1 MSNGSGSSVDPAA
14 AQDSMKALE
23 KLAAM
28 LARVTDE
35 TGRYTD
41 ATNELERALE
51 DGSRNNERRANE
63 QEQELERREKQW
75 KALRKQASEITSL
88 SDAYNVAASAVK
100 LYIKQNETLAKAALR
115 VTAAFKGAVAGAKLT
130 AAALKGIFSIGGSLV
145 SMFFDI
151 GAAII
156 SIPFKFFNHI
166 FGKAKELM
174 SGGTELA
181 QAYEDV
187 RKVFGDTGSGL
198 GKSVI
203 DLGKNL
209 TKGLITPGL
218 SARRVFGDMAE
229 AIKYANEVASAAPE
243 AFQAVSD
250 QFSGKNGLEILAMA
264 KGLGIANEELVGFM
278 DSAIATGQSME
289 SMLTDVTKYAKGMGD
304 AFGLNSKM
312 ISRSMAKAAKD
323 VKHFANSSVKEIAR
337 ATVYAQKLGV
347 SLESITGILDA
358 FNTFE
363 SAAENVSKLSQA
375 FGVNLDA
382 MKLLEAKTP
391 DEALDQVKQAF
402 LAAGKSADQMNRQ
415 ELQLIAST
423 VGMDEATVRKT
434 LSMKNAGVSMQ
445 NVKGVASSL
454 EAQTMN
460 TSQALEKLSK
470 DIEKMVKAGEP
481 PKGDNFLDVFI
492 EGFIE
497 GVDRSGKMR
506 ELFKD
511 TAKAIQM
518 VRVEGR
524 LLGDFFVKNFP
535 GFSDFIEGLSEK
547 MEQVP
552 KLFAN
557 IRKSLESFISGLNNG
572 SSSFE
577 GLMNSIQK
585 NVMDFMGG
593 DNSKMSKGLAKMWNA
608 TKKIL
613 AEGINWLTDRLKEGL
628 DAVVGFLKNP
638 MEAQMNTAGGILGGV
653 QKEISPITE
662 SLKRMWIQ
670 LKDPLKELLWEAAKE
685 FIAALWEGLQALPWQ
700 AWVVLL
706 GPMLSGGIGNLILTS
721 VAKGIAGA
729 LTSETVKTAVTSWA
743 GSLKNVFQ
751 GAMSAFSTAG
761 GGGAGAWAG
770 MVALGPVFW
779 GIAAAL
785 AVIAAWDQ
793 GSKLYDELQDMEDTR
808 KKQVEASA
816 QATQNVIAEGKNY
829 HANNAILQEQLE
841 IMEKKKKLGDEI
853 GAAEAKAMARKAQA
867 AREESETAATTQAYA
882 AIRQASH
889 EAIEELT
896 DYDTNVAEA
905 MAGIEGMS
913 AGLKAAVDSKIKGS
927 GKDALREYESIMDQI
942 RKGGLSGATEGTG
955 EITDASL
962 KGVVAAL
969 EGNKSAAGMLAG
981 LDLDTLETSNA
992 DIFQQLGMKDID
1004 LNQAQAGYVKMYANY
1019 LVQKRQ
1025 YEENEA
1031 KRLADEAA
1039 GKKGTNTTSEDMAAA
1054 KKRLEEQKEREN
1066 KAQIEVARKET
1077 LEGLGLDTKW
1087 TPQTAEVAINKVEEL
1102 AKKLGKTDVEATMK
1116 EIRAKMDKIDFR
1128 IFTNDAK
1135 KDEVTNAAINMGLI
1149 LDIFNRLGA
1158 IGPEVTK
1165 TKNSLMTLSQGKG
1178 IDGINV
1184 AIDKFTSMFK
1194 GDQNLFSRIK
1204 KLIDVVKED
1213 SSQIAAF
1220 TTTINEYFTGAGAA
1234 VEALRTGAEGVG
1246 ADAMTAKGQLEI
1258 EGGAI
1263 ASLHQF
1269 GDVIMT
1275 FFNDFSRIEK
1285 AVATAQQTSTNIAQ
1299 ATSEMDGFIKSF
1311 SGITNFFT
1319 AENAATVKASITHMV
1334 DSVNTINKGLSNIK
1348 IGEKDVRVKLSDAA
1362 GGIVKKAFE
1371 PIKAGGA
1378 TISLT
1383 LNVQMSATDLAAGL
1397 VRSPS
1402 GIIRSAFR
1410 EALAGT
1416 GKDMNDNGVV
1426 GPIA

>member
-14 AQDSMKALE
+14 AQDSIKALE

-28 LARVTDE
+28 LARAADA

-41 ATNELERALE
+41 AQNELERALE
-51 DGSRNNERRANE
+51 SGAAGNDRRAN
-63 QEQELERREKQW
+63 QEEEEIARRERAW
-75 KALRKQASEITSL
+75 KALQKHAAGVTTL
-88 SDAYNVAASAVK
+88 SDAYGVAKDAVK
-100 LYIKQNETLAKAALR
+100 LYISQNQKLAKAAVN
-115 VTAAFKGAVAGAKLT
+115 VTAALKGAAAGAKVT

-166 FGKAKELM
+166 FGRAKELM

-229 AIKYANEVASAAPE
+229 AIKYANEVASVAPE

-278 DSAIATGQSME
+278 DSAIATGQPME
-289 SMLTDVTKYAKGMGD
+289 TMLTDVTKYAKGMGD

-312 ISRSMAKAAKD
+312 ISRAMAKAAKD
-323 VKHFANSSVKEIAR
+323 VKHFANSSVKEIAQ

-402 LAAGKSADQMNRQ
+402 TAAGKSADQMNRQ

-434 LSMKNAGVSMQ
+434 LSMKNAGASMQ
-445 NVKGVASSL
+445 NIKGVSSSL

-470 DIEKMVKAGEP
+470 DIEKVVKAGEP

-492 EGFIE
+492 EGFVE
-497 GVDRSGKMR
+497 GIDRSGKMR
-506 ELFKD
+506 ELIKD

-518 VRVEGR
+518 VRLEGQK
-524 LLGDFFVKNFP
+524 LGKFFVENFP
-535 GFSDFIEGLSEK
+535 GFSEFIEGLSEK

-552 KLFAN
+552 MLFAD
-557 IRKSLESFISGLNNG
+557 IRRSLESFIKGLDSG

-628 DAVVGFLKNP
+628 NAVVSFLKNP
-638 MEAQMNTAGGILGGV
+638 MEAQMNTAGGILGDV

-662 SLKRMWIQ
+662 SLKRMWTE
-670 LKDPLKELLWEAAKE
+670 LKDPLLDLLTEVFKEAVAAMWEAFK
-685 FIAALWEGLQALPWQ
+685 ALPIE
-700 AWVVLL
+700 AHLL
-706 GPMLSGGIGNLILTS
+706 LFGPT
-721 VAKGIAGA
+721 IAGA
-729 LTSETVKTAVTSWA
+729 LSNVIGAALARSLASAAVEKGMAAALTRA
-743 GSLKNVFQ
+743 GVDV
-751 GAMSAFSTAG
+751 A
-761 GGGAGAWAG
+761 AGASSASLAAIA
-770 MVALGPVFW
+770 VP
-779 GIAAAL
+779 AAAL
-785 AVIAAWDQ
+785 AAMLVALYLAWDQ
-793 GSKLYDELQDMEDTR
+793 WSQLKTELDDLEDTR
-808 KKQVEASA
+808 LKQVSASEQAAKSVAVEA
-816 QATQNVIAEGKNY
+816 KNY
-829 HANNAILQEQLE
+829 HANNALLHEQLE
-841 IMEKKKKLGDEI
+841 IMKEKKKLGDEI
-853 GAAEAKAMARKAQA
+853 GAAEAEALAKKAKAAKEENERKA
-867 AREESETAATTQAYA
+867 TTDAYA
-882 AIRQASH
+882 SLRQASH
-889 EAIEELT
+889 EVIEELT

-905 MAGIEGMS
+905 TAGITGMS
-913 AGLKAAVDSKIKGS
+913 AGLKAAIDSKISGT
-927 GKDALREYESIMDQI
+927 GKDALREYEFTMDKI

-962 KGVVAAL
+962 KGVMAAL
-969 EGNKSAAGMLAG
+969 EGNKEAAGLLAG
-981 LDLDTLETSNA
+981 LDLDTLETSDA
-992 DIFQQLGMKDID
+992 DVFKQLGMKGIN
-1004 LNQAQAGYVKMYANY
+1004 LNQGQAGYVKMYANY
-1019 LVQKRQ
+1019 LIQKRQ

-1039 GKKGTNTTSEDMAAA
+1039 GKKSTQASSEDVAAA
-1054 KKRLEEQKEREN
+1054 KKRLDEQNEREN
-1066 KAQIEVARKET
+1066 KAQIEAARKET
-1077 LEGLGLDTKW
+1077 LEGIGLDTKW
-1087 TPQTAEVAINKVEEL
+1087 TAQTAEIAINKVEEL
-1102 AKKLGKTDVEATMK
+1102 AKKLGKTNVESTMK
-1116 EIRAKMDKIDFR
+1116 EIRTKMDKIDFR
-1128 IFTNDAK
+1128 IFTDPKK
-1135 KDEVTNAAINMGLI
+1135 KDEVTNAAINMKLI
-1149 LDIFNRLGA
+1149 LDVFNNLAA
-1158 IGPEVTK
+1158 IGPEITK
-1165 TKNSLMTLSQGKG
+1165 MKDGLIVLSQGKG
-1178 IDGINV
+1178 IEGINV

-1194 GDQNLFSRIK
+1194 GDKNVFSRIK
-1204 KLIDVVKED
+1204 QLAAVAKEE
-1213 SSQIAAF
+1213 SSQIAGF
-1220 TTTINEYFTGAGAA
+1220 TTAVSDYFTGADAL
-1234 VEALRTGAEGVG
+1234 VESLRAGAEGIG
-1246 ADAMTAKGQLEI
+1246 AKAMEAKGQLEVD
-1258 EGGAI
+1258 GGAI
-1263 ASLHQF
+1263 TSLHQF

-1275 FFNDFSRIEK
+1275 FFNDFSRIET
-1285 AVATAQQTSTNIAQ
+1285 AVATAQQTSVNIAQ
-1299 ATSEMDGFIKSF
+1299 ATSDMDGFIKSF

-1319 AENAATVKASITHMV
+1319 AENVATVKASITHMV
-1334 DSVNTINKGLSNIK
+1334 DSVNAINKGLSDIK
-1348 IGEKDVRVKLSDAA
+1348 IGEKDVRVKLSGAA

-1397 VRSPS
+1397 VKSPS
-1402 GIIRSAFR
+1402 GIIRTAFR
-1410 EALAGT
+1410 EAFKSEGR
-1416 GKDMNDNGVV
+1416 DMNDQGIIA
-1426 GPIA
+1426 PIE